1 MRNLLVSTLLML
13 SLSSIAWS
21 SPLERWHLWMAQHY
35 AQQQQYAKARA
46 QYEKIENPSDR
57 VRYNLGNLL
66 YREKKYAKAISQY
79 MQIQS
84 PALMHQRYHNIGNC
98 LVALGET
105 ASAAK
110 FYRNALKFA
119 KHPDTLFNLTLVQRR
134 LKEEEEAKKRE
145 LKESNE
151 TREFRDGSNLI
162 DRYKEDNGT
171 ADLKDAK
178 TPSEIIKKINSVRA
192 AQEGEGG
199 KIEIPTPTEVNSS
212 KKSIKQENDRYEAQQ
227 WAYFFKK
234 RTLKTLLIP
243 LETPELK
250 SKGISHDK
258 NPY

>member
-1 MRNLLVSTLLML
+1 MRKLLISTLLML

-21 SPLERWHLWMAQHY
+21 SPLERWHLWLAQHY

-66 YREKKYAKAISQY
+66 YREKKYTEAISQY
-79 MQIQS
+79 MQIQA

-105 ASAAK
+105 SSATR
-110 FYRNALKFA
+110 FYRNALKFS
-119 KHPDTLFNLTLVQRR
+119 KHPDTLFNLTLVQRQ
-134 LKEEEEAKKRE
+134 LMQEEEEAKKRE

-151 TREFRDGSNLI
+151 TRQFRDGSNLI

-178 TPSEIIKKINSVRA
+178 TPSEIIKKINSVSA
-192 AQEGEGG
+192 LQEGEGG
-199 KIEIPTPTEVNSS
+199 KIETPATTTEENSS
-212 KKSIKQENDRYEAQQ
+212 KKSIKQESDRYEAQQ
-227 WAYFFKK
+227 WKYFFKK

-243 LETPELK
+243 LET
-250 SKGISHDK
+250 KGISHDK

>member
-1 MRNLLVSTLLML
+1 MSKLLVSILLML

-21 SPLERWHLWMAQHY
+21 SPLDHWHLWLAQHY
-35 AQQQQYAKARA
+35 TQQQQYAKAIIE
-46 QYEKIENPSDR
+46 YENIAHPSDR
-57 VRYNLGNLL
+57 VRYNLGNLF
-66 YREKKYAKAISQY
+66 YREKKYAEAISQY
-79 MQIQS
+79 MQIQT

-105 ASAAK
+105 ASAAR
-110 FYRNALKFA
+110 FYRNALKFS
-119 KHPDTLFNLTLVQRR
+119 KHPDTLFNLILVQKQ
-134 LKEEEEAKKRE
+134 LKQEQEEDRKRQ

-151 TREFRDGSNLI
+151 TREFRNGSNLI

-178 TPSEIIKKINSVRA
+178 TPSEIIKKINSVHTV
-192 AQEGEGG
+192 QEIEGG
-199 KIEIPTPTEVNSS
+199 KIETPTPTEENSS
-212 KKSIKQENDRYEAQQ
+212 KKSIKQESDNYEAQQ

-243 LETPELK
+243 LET
-250 SKGISHDK
+250 KGASHDK